1 MRPPEALLLRLGV
14 LTGGGDCPG
23 LNAAIR
29 AIVVRATELG
39 DEVVGFEEGWKGP
52 LEGLSRPLTLA
63 DVEGILTEGGTV
75 LLTSR
80 TNPFKVEG
88 GPERIAENLAK
99 ARIDCLIGIGGEDTL
114 GVLAKLSD
122 LGAAAIGIP
131 KTIDAD
137 LDATEYTIG
146 FNTAITVATEALD
159 RLHTTARS
167 HKRVLVCEIMGRH
180 AGWMTWAAG
189 IAGGAHAVLLPEE
202 PFDPEDVAAMVKK
215 RYAAGKRWAVIAVA
229 EGAVPKGGAEVL
241 KAGEKDAF
249 GHVALGGVAEWLAK
263 DLEKRTGISAR
274 HVVLGHIQRGGSPTV
289 LDRLVATRL
298 GLAAVEAAHAGRFS
312 TMVALR
318 GDEPVLVPLSEAVG
332 RLRTVP
338 PARRGEAR
346 AFWGVD

>member
-1 MRPPEALLLRLGV
+1 MRLGV

-29 AIVVRATELG
+29 AIVVRATQLG
-39 DEVVGFEEGWKGP
+39 DEVVGFKEGWKGP

-63 DVEGILTEGGTV
+63 DVEGIQKEGGTI

-80 TNPFKVEG
+80 TNPFKVED
-88 GPERIAENLAK
+88 GPKRIAENLQK

-114 GVLAKLSD
+114 GVLAKLAD
-122 LGAAAIGIP
+122 LGTLAIGVP

-137 LDATEYTIG
+137 LDGTEYTIG
-146 FNTAITVATEALD
+146 FNTAISVATDALD

-202 PFDPEDVAAMVKK
+202 PFDPEEVAAMVKK
-215 RYAAGKRWAVIAVA
+215 RFAEGKRWAVLAVA

-249 GHVALGGVAEWLAK
+249 GHVALGGVGEWLAK
-263 DLEKRTGISAR
+263 EVEKRTGISAR

-298 GLAAVEAAHAGRFS
+298 GLAAVDAAHAGRFS
-312 TMVALR
+312 TMVALK

-332 RLRTVP
+332 RLRTVL

-346 AFWGVD
+346 VFWGAD

>member
-1 MRPPEALLLRLGV
+1 MRLGV

-29 AIVVRATELG
+29 AIVVRAAEIG

-52 LEGLSRPLTLA
+52 LEGLSRRLTPS

-80 TNPFKVEG
+80 TNPFNVED
-88 GPERIAENLAK
+88 GPKTIARNLEK

-114 GVLAKLSD
+114 GVLAKLSE
-122 LGAAAIGIP
+122 LGVSAIGVP

-137 LDATEYTIG
+137 LSATEYTIG

-202 PFDPEDVAAMVKK
+202 PFDPEEVAAMVSK
-215 RYAAGKRWAVIAVA
+215 RFAAGKRWAVIAVA

-241 KAGEKDAF
+241 KAAEKDAF
-249 GHVALGGVAEWLAK
+249 GHAALGGVALWLAG
-263 DLEKRTGISAR
+263 EVERRTGITAR
-274 HVVLGHIQRGGSPTV
+274 HVVLGHVQRGGSPTV
-289 LDRLVATRL
+289 VDRLVATRL

-312 TMVALR
+312 TMVALQ
-318 GDEPVLVPLSEAVG
+318 GDEPTLVPLAEAVG

-338 PARRGEAR
+338 PSRRAEAR